1 MAAAAAPPGQDAFHE
16 WVSEHLRGR
25 PFSASLHDDNSMLDM
40 IDFTMAK
47 RGYPNI
53 LRQLYLR
60 RFYGSY
66 LRMKAAL
73 ISADDVRAN
82 KPLDGVR
89 RSACVAF
96 HASLKPVE
104 RLGGGKDGD
113 ITSPWIL
120 RVDHMDEDVQYLEH
134 LFAPLLAS
142 SLPADY
148 MPHASPLES
157 SGIGISSS
165 SSSISS
171 SSLATE
177 IVTTLQRINVTGSWV
192 SARNVEMALSECST
206 RQQAIQMC
214 ISLMVCVLR
223 NAPLN
228 HTNSTARQAD
238 AALLAH
244 NPTEEQHQLVNIY
257 LCTWVSA
264 AKSLRWN
271 MELHVRAQ
279 RESSSAVLKMLQ
291 SVWAEDDIFGPDS
304 SNEEYWNTLCRN
316 KLRDDSAKGLLQL
329 TQQAKPPSLRAV
341 EEVDVPQT
349 SLDMLPTRDEVVA
362 FASKSV
368 DMFLVEQW
376 LHSGGRVELPVR
388 LTEELVS
395 ATSGELRRALRL

>member
-1 MAAAAAPPGQDAFHE
+1 MAAAAQPPGQDAFHE

-25 PFSASLHDDNSMLDM
+25 PFSTSLHDDNSMLDM
-40 IDFTMAK
+40 IDYTMAR
-47 RGYPNI
+47 RGYPTI

-60 RFYGSY
+60 RFYGGY

-73 ISADDVRAN
+73 ISADEARAN

-104 RLGGGKDGD
+104 RLGGGRDGD
-113 ITSPWIL
+113 ITSPWFL
-120 RVDHMDEDVQYLEH
+120 RVDHMDEDVQYLER

-148 MPHASPLES
+148 TPHTAPLET
-157 SGIGISSS
+157 SGIGASAAALATT
-165 SSSISS
+165 
-171 SSLATE
+171 SLATD
-177 IVTTLQRINVTGSWV
+177 IVTTLQRVNVTGSWV
-192 SARNVEMALSECST
+192 SARNVDMALSECST

-228 HTNSTARQAD
+228 HTNSTVRQVGAD
-238 AALLAH
+238 LLAY

-264 AKSLRWN
+264 ARSLRWN
-271 MELHVRAQ
+271 SELHVRAQ
-279 RESSSAVLKMLQ
+279 RESSVAVLKMLQ
-291 SVWAEDDIFGPDS
+291 SVWAEDDIYGPDS
-304 SNEEYWNTLCRN
+304 SNEEYWHTLCRN
-316 KLRDDSAKGLLQL
+316 KLRDDSAKGISQL
-329 TQQAKPPSLRAV
+329 TQQAKPPTLRSV
-341 EEVDVPQT
+341 EEVEVPQT
-349 SLDMLPTRDEVVA
+349 SLDTLPTSDEVVA

-368 DMFLVEQW
+368 DMFLAEQW
-376 LHSGGRVELPVR
+376 LHSGGRVELPAR
-388 LTEELVS
+388 LTEDLVS